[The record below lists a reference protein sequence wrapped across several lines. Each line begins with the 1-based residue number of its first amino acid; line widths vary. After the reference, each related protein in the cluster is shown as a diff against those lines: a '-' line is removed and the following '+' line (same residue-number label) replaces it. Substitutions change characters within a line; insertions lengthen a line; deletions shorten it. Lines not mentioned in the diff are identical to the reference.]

1 MPDMRRLLWAL
12 TLGMTTTHAISQ
24 DPRALLRDALIKED
38 PEAIHMAVGAGL
50 QMLGEKAGEPEVRD
64 EFQPVPADAKS
75 LTPDEARRAMEMSF
89 QRLKTMRFWDVG
101 CDPTKLSA
109 PLRGPASVIACM
121 VAVHGTSLD
130 AGGQALPA
138 ARDAADF
145 LIWAQEQA
153 GAGCYPFPA
162 ARHTSKER
170 AMQVATRFLDQ
181 AEKAGRLHEVV
192 RNGWA
197 FDDAG
202 DGGMQFDNGECGL
215 AMLDLYALTREQR
228 YLDSALK
235 AADWAL
241 GRPLVANWNYNSF
254 SVHLLA
260 KAHVI
265 TKEPRYLQGALQKAL
280 LGVIPGQLT
289 EGPRAGRWMDP
300 HNARPA
306 YHYIMLA
313 ALAQLAAELPAA
325 HPDRAAVMASLTL
338 GLKARNAEILSLG
351 VMSKDKPIE
360 CLMLVKRLFATDDS
374 FLKETCTP
382 EALDALVRFASEQ
395 ARGGRLPLG
404 PRGWGEMLAL
414 LQ

>member
-1 MPDMRRLLWAL
+1 
-12 TLGMTTTHAISQ
+12 
-24 DPRALLRDALIKED
+24 
-38 PEAIHMAVGAGL
+38 
-50 QMLGEKAGEPEVRD
+50 
-64 EFQPVPADAKS
+64 
-75 LTPDEARRAMEMSF
+75 
-89 QRLKTMRFWDVG
+89 
-101 CDPTKLSA
+101 
-109 PLRGPASVIACM
+109 
-121 VAVHGTSLD
+121 
-130 AGGQALPA
+130 
-138 ARDAADF
+138 
-145 LIWAQEQA
+145 
-153 GAGCYPFPA
+153 
-162 ARHTSKER
+162 
-170 AMQVATRFLDQ
+170 MQVATRFLDQ

-215 AMLDLYALTREQR
+215 AMLELYALTREQR

-241 GRPLVANWNYNSF
+241 ARPLVANWNYNSF

-265 TKEPRYLQGALQKAL
+265 TKEPRYLQAALQKAL

-313 ALAQLAAELPAA
+313 ALAQLAVELPAA
-325 HPDRAAVMASLTL
+325 HPDRSAVMTCLTL
-338 GLKARNAEILSLG
+338 GLKARNTEILSLG

-374 FLKETCTP
+374 FLKETRTP